1 MVNKDQIYSK
11 LAEVEALLMEARC
24 DGEQLAELDCYRD
37 IDSTLAQL
45 VSQVEYYI
53 D

>member
-24 DGEQLAELDCYRD
+24 DGEQLAELECFRD
-37 IDSTLAQL
+37 ISNTFAQL
-45 VSQVEYYI
+45 VEQVEYYI

>member
-1 MVNKDQIYSK
+1 MVNKDQIFSK
-11 LAEVEALLMEARC
+11 LAEVEALLMEASC

-37 IDSTLAQL
+37 IDNTLAQL
-45 VSQVEYYI
+45 VSQVEYYV